1 MGGISV
7 LSASPDLNRVIQDL
21 SLPLPESGFLHTFYR
36 VLIGSQMFY
45 TANYGRVKKRNSF
58 TVAFHKDHVTRQK
71 FFGKIQL
78 FIIINNHAY
87 VFISCLVPDSTSSFH
102 AFNVEYLKC
111 KCFPVSDGPLEL
123 VPVKCIIEKCIYIE
137 VEGRKYISRFPT
149 MLSLV

>member
-1 MGGISV
+1 MVSVLRGFIFPCSFKKQQLEGDVFFVGGISV
-7 LSASPDLNRVIQDL
+7 LSASPDLNRMIQDL

-102 AFNVEYLKC
+102 AF
-111 KCFPVSDGPLEL
+111 
-123 VPVKCIIEKCIYIE
+123 I
-137 VEGRKYISRFPT
+137 
-149 MLSLV
+149 